1 MWIPNPTESQRTAN
15 FIKKLAYNR
24 VMLKETLF
32 ELFGEL
38 NTVHELDESG
48 YVRYSTDDFI
58 ICVDEYHGFHIV
70 SVDLKKVFNKTS
82 QSPIH
87 FEFSEYKP
95 LSKRKKNRIREATR
109 YLLTNRKIAGQ
120 FFGCMDGFDDLSSS
134 NRLAFYNFKN

>member
-1 MWIPNPTESQRTAN
+1 MTVE
-15 FIKKLAYNR
+15 
-24 VMLKETLF
+24 ETLF
-32 ELFGEL
+32 ELFGEF
-38 NTVHELDESG
+38 NTIHELDEHG
-48 YVRYSTDDFI
+48 YACYSTDDFI
-58 ICVDEYHGFHIV
+58 ICIDEHHGFHIV

-87 FEFSEYKP
+87 FQLSEYKP

-109 YLLTNRKIAGQ
+109 YLLTNRKIAGG

>member
-70 SVDLKKVFNKTS
+70 SVDLKEVFNKPS

-87 FEFSEYKP
+87 FQFSEYKP
-95 LSKRKKNRIREATR
+95 LSKRKKDRIREATR
-109 YLLTNRKIAGQ
+109 YLLANRKIAGK

-134 NRLAFYNFKN
+134 NRLSFYNFKN